1 MSRPNPVV
9 LLTVLAG
16 FVVTVSAMSLLKG
29 GLFIARHEGDMLHLL
44 EILFRLERGETPHLD
59 FMTPIG
65 ACAFLPIQ
73 GFMKKGI
80 GVAQAIHAAQATV
93 ALGLLPLVWWTA
105 WSRFPGWLAYAFGLV
120 CLILPAALVH
130 GETVD
135 AVSISMH
142 YNRWAWALA
151 FIAVSLSVL
160 RPLGASRPLVDGA
173 IVGLCVAG
181 LVMIKVTYA
190 VALGPAILI
199 ALLLRHERQ
208 MLLAAVVAGLVVAA
222 GVTAWGGIGY
232 WAAYLGDLRT
242 VAGSDVRSSPSLDLA
257 ATLVT
262 PAYLGGSL
270 AALLAV
276 VLLRRAGAREGG
288 LLVLLLLPGFAYV
301 TYQNFGNDP
310 QWLALLG
317 LLVLVLRHE
326 ADLAAVRPAQ
336 ALTYVATVLLAFAAP
351 SYINLAYSPVRHAL
365 IDPADYASMLPA
377 SERHAGLRTADIRA
391 NQIDGLIPL
400 DGPGSGL
407 EAYRELA
414 DRPEPVVSRR
424 ETLPRCE
431 VVLGLPGWLDGI
443 AQDLAEAGYGGETRI
458 FAADIFSSHWMFN
471 GAEPLVGGAP
481 WYYGGLPG
489 WRSANFLL
497 VPLCPALP
505 PVRKSILQ
513 LVEETGATLAEVRR
527 TPLYI
532 LLSIS

>member
-65 ACAFLPIQ
+65 AFAFLPIH
-73 GFMKKGI
+73 GFMKSGI
-80 GVAQAIHAAQATV
+80 GVDQAIHAAQASV

-151 FIAVSLSVL
+151 FIAVALSVL
-160 RPLGASRPLVDGA
+160 RPLGAPRPLVDGA

-190 VALGPAILI
+190 VALGPAILV

-208 MLLAAVVAGLVVAA
+208 MLLAAAIAGLVVAA

-351 SYINLAYSPVRHAL
+351 SYINLAYSPLRHAL
-365 IDPADYASMLPA
+365 VDPADYAPLLPG
-377 SERHAGLRTADIRA
+377 SERHSGFQTANVRA
-391 NQIDGLIPL
+391 YRVDGRIPL
-400 DGPGSGL
+400 DEEGSGL
-407 EAYRELA
+407 EEYRDLGER
-414 DRPEPVVSRR
+414 DEPAFVLG
-424 ETLPRCE
+424 EALPSCK
-431 VVLGLPGWLDGI
+431 VTLGLPAWFDAI
-443 AQDLAEAGYGGETRI
+443 AQDLAASGHAEGKRI
-458 FAADIFSSHWMFN
+458 ISADLFSSHWLYN
-471 GAEPLVGGAP
+471 GAEPLVNGAP

-489 WRSANFLL
+489 FESADYLL
-497 VPLCPALP
+497 VPLCPGSP
-505 PVRKSILQ
+505 SIRKSILE